1 MRSYRASSVALTRA
15 AAASRSA
22 TARSRSPAIW
32 LRRPAS
38 ASRSA
43 ACRARS
49 SCSAVSASA
58 ARRSASATASCA
70 SSSAWAAGSSAASA
84 SSVAVTAWSFCC
96 SASNASSSGCTS
108 PPHSDLV
115 TRIPLAQLVEHAPLF
130 RDQRRLHLR
139 ALEREALVELLQLP
153 LQPARFDP
161 VHRSLVQG
169 VRIAIA
175 QPFGFELLVGARGD
189 LAEREHRVVGDRFEQ
204 FAVGDEFEL
213 LGVDGL
219 AHPALPWIALEHQ
232 EQEGFLSGGRKIG
245 MRDGGCEMRG

>member
-32 LRRPAS
+32 LRRPA
-38 ASRSA
+38 
-43 ACRARS
+43 
-49 SCSAVSASA
+49 
-58 ARRSASATASCA
+58 CA